1 MTNCTPAF
9 KMLAR
14 VSKIMEQLVHAWD
27 VLATMTPPEY
37 SAIRPFL
44 ANSSGFQSWQYR
56 CIEFSLGN
64 KNKAMLQPHAHRPDL
79 LAQVQAAYETPSLYD
94 EALRLLAR
102 RGLAMPASH
111 TQRDWTLP
119 YLESAEVEAA
129 WLLVYRQPADTLG
142 PVPAGR
148 RTHRP
153 GRRLP
158 PLALSPRDH
167 SGTRHRLQARHRRHQ
182 RRGLPAQD
190 ARHGAVPRD
199 LAPAHR
205 PLGAWPLLPCLGP
218 AWALGYRVRM
228 KPLSLPP
235 LDPTRWRLALLSASL
250 PAALLLL
257 ALLAGALWAAWWALD
272 PTPVKRLV
280 IATGPEGS
288 AYEEFGRRYAPLL
301 RAQGVTVEWRATQ
314 GADEN
319 LALLQDA
326 ASAVQVAFVQG
337 GATGQASGRA
347 AAPADTPALASLG
360 SVALEPLWL
369 FYRVESLQ
377 RLQAAPAA
385 SQAAVRPQ
393 RTPPPQMAS
402 AITPDNLSQLAAWRI
417 DIGPAG
423 GGSAPLMQMLAAAH
437 GLPTGQ
443 LVTSSDAAVH
453 RVLALVQGRVDALA
467 LVSAA
472 DAPLLQYL
480 LHTPGVQPFDF
491 GQAQAYARR
500 FPGLQPL
507 LLPRGVVDLAK
518 DQPRR
523 DLHLVGATAS
533 LVARADLHPA
543 LVQLLLQTAHQ
554 VHGGAGWF
562 HRGGQFPNA
571 DTDHWPLAPEAER
584 YHRSGPPW
592 LQRALPFWL
601 ANFVDRMWIVL
612 LPLLAALV
620 PLSRVVPPL
629 VTLRLRSRVYR
640 WYAHLRAVEQALE
653 SPHAD
658 LAQLAQELERID
670 AQTERIGLP
679 LSFTNELYDL
689 RAHIELV
696 RKRLRARAP
705 AAA

>member
-1 MTNCTPAF
+1 M
-9 KMLAR
+9 
-14 VSKIMEQLVHAWD
+14 
-27 VLATMTPPEY
+27 
-37 SAIRPFL
+37 
-44 ANSSGFQSWQYR
+44 
-56 CIEFSLGN
+56 
-64 KNKAMLQPHAHRPDL
+64 
-79 LAQVQAAYETPSLYD
+79 
-94 EALRLLAR
+94 
-102 RGLAMPASH
+102 
-111 TQRDWTLP
+111 
-119 YLESAEVEAA
+119 
-129 WLLVYRQPADTLG
+129 
-142 PVPAGR
+142 
-148 RTHRP
+148 
-153 GRRLP
+153 
-158 PLALSPRDH
+158 
-167 SGTRHRLQARHRRHQ
+167 
-182 RRGLPAQD
+182 
-190 ARHGAVPRD
+190 
-199 LAPAHR
+199 
-205 PLGAWPLLPCLGP
+205 LPCLGP
-218 AWALGYRVRM
+218 AWALGYRLRM

-326 ASAVQVAFVQG
+326 SSAVQVAFVQG

-385 SQAAVRPQ
+385 SQSAVRPQ